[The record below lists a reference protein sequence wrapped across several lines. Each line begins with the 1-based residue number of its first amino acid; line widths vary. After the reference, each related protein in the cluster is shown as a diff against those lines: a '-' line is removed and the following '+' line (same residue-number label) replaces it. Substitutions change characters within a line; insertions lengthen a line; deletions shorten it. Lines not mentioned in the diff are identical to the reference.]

1 MAIIQINPSNPE
13 EHKIKFVSEMIM
25 DDKIIICPTDTLY
38 AIVCKL
44 SNKNGIEKICKIV
57 GKKPEKANLSIIC
70 SSLKHISDYS
80 LQFNKNIYK
89 IMNRNLPG
97 PYTFIL
103 KANNKIPKLFLS
115 KRKTIGIRVPNH
127 EIPLNIVNYIDE
139 PLVCASVNLSE
150 ESEFTNQ
157 IDEIE
162 NQLGNQV
169 DMMIDAGNCQL
180 IGSSVIDCTG
190 EEPELIR
197 EGLMKLN

>member
-1 MAIIQINPSNPE
+1 MSIIQINPLNPE

-89 IMNRNLPG
+89 MMNKNLPG

-103 KANNKIPKLFLS
+103 KANNKIPKLFLN
-115 KRKTIGIRVPNH
+115 KRKTIGIRVPNQL
-127 EIPLNIVNYIDE
+127 ITLKIVDYIDE

-150 ESEFTNQ
+150 NSEYTNQ
-157 IDEIE
+157 IDEIDLSY
-162 NQLGNQV
+162 NKQV
-169 DMMIDAGNCQL
+169 DLIIDAGNL
-180 IGSSVIDCTG
+180 NLTGSAVIDCSG

-197 EGLMKLN
+197 EGLMPLN